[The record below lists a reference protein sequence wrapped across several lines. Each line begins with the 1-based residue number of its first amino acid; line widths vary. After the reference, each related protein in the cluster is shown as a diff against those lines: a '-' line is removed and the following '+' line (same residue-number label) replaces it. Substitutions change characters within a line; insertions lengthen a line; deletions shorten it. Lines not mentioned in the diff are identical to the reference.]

1 MHTEN
6 VCILHIGILYSSK
19 CCTNLI
25 KYLQIKNRLSSLNA
39 FCATPDGTGHIPRKT
54 KRLDK
59 NASSVK
65 ARSGAGVVHAD
76 LVSPAG
82 NAGLWLQW
90 GSALAAAELGAGGSL
105 QAARGVAEVGGWP
118 VVGGQARLLSQLGIL
133 EAGMVQ
139 VLGHSGCLAWTVV
152 RCLALLLL
160 LLSRLLAF
168 LLVGLFDITVMCTG
182 NRKKESRCW

>member
-1 MHTEN
+1 MHTES

-25 KYLQIKNRLSSLNA
+25 KYLQIKNRLSSLNV
-39 FCATPDGTGHIPRKT
+39 FWKTPGGTGHILHKT
-54 KRLDK
+54 KRPDK

-82 NAGLWLQW
+82 NTGLWLQW
-90 GSALAAAELGAGGSL
+90 GSDLAVAELGAGGSL
-105 QAARGVAEVGGWP
+105 QAASGVAEVGGWP
-118 VVGGQARLLSQLGIL
+118 VVGGQARLLSRLGIL

-152 RCLALLLL
+152 RCLALLMLL
-160 LLSRLLAF
+160 LLLPRLLAF
-168 LLVGLFDITVMCTG
+168 LLVGLFDITVMCTE
-182 NRKKESRCW
+182 K